1 VYPVYLRG
9 TGEGFA
15 ANVGGRMCG
24 TSAAYLVAQLAGWMP
39 AGLPGAQLSYA
50 AAIVG
55 ICVYSAALLLT
66 FWLPEPPERLPE

>member
-1 VYPVYLRG
+1 
-9 TGEGFA
+9 
-15 ANVGGRMCG
+15 
-24 TSAAYLVAQLAGWMP
+24 MP